1 MRARAQSMHEEVE
14 PLIAE
19 AWSEM
24 AKPQP
29 DEAKVNQ
36 LFDEAAAKRRALQ
49 RDMASQTLAFL
60 ATLSPEQRAKFI
72 ELGREHFSSR
82 ANRIHH
88 RGAP

>member
-1 MRARAQSMHEEVE
+1 MRTRAQSMHEEVE

-29 DEAKVNQ
+29 DEAKINQ

-82 ANRIHH
+82 ANRTHH
-88 RGAP
+88 HGAP